1 MESFHWQIIS
11 QISLGIGV
19 VLLLAA
25 LFIAIKFRVISN
37 IVSEISAK
45 GGRAAA
51 EAVPS
56 PSVSR
61 SLRAEENFFS
71 EDLSDNK
78 DGDIITVVVGQKKN
92 EDISDTV
99 VVGTKTDSQEDFRI
113 VRNILLINADVEAI
127 DNGGRNR

>member
-1 MESFHWQIIS
+1 MDSFHWQIIS

-45 GGRAAA
+45 GGRASAA
-51 EAVPS
+51 AAPS

-61 SLRAEENFFS
+61 SLRAEDFFS
-71 EDLSDNK
+71 DDMADDK
-78 DGDIITVVVGQKKN
+78 DGDIITVVVGQNKK

-99 VVGTKTDSQEDFRI
+99 VVGTNTDSQEDFRI